1 MNSAASR
8 AYYAM
13 FQSAQVALE
22 AAGFARA
29 TWGHAALQATFTAEL
44 ISRRKM
50 YASALR
56 DYLSTGLRVRH
67 VADYGAP
74 GISQKV
80 ARRMLRRATT
90 FVAAVEEALRR

>member
-1 MNSAASR
+1 
-8 AYYAM
+8 
-13 FQSAQVALE
+13 
-22 AAGFARA
+22 
-29 TWGHAALQATFTAEL
+29 
-44 ISRRKM
+44 M

-67 VADYGAP
+67 AADYGAP

-80 ARRMLRRATT
+80 AQRMLRRATT

>member
-13 FQSAQVALE
+13 FQSAQALE
-22 AAGFARA
+22 AAGFTRA

-90 FVAAVEEALRR
+90 FVAAVEEAYG